1 MTQSVSRTVRGTIIK
16 GVGGL
21 YTVISDKG
29 EHIVC
34 PARGVLRHENVTPL
48 VGDSVEVVTDD
59 AADEGAA
66 AIERILPRKNSLVR
80 PPVANLTNLFVV
92 IPSAKPKPDLVTVD
106 KLISI
111 CEEREI
117 EPVVVV
123 NKCDLD
129 QDETARIKGI
139 YEGAGF
145 TCFALSAATG
155 DGCGALLDYL
165 YGEAERSPVR
175 AAFAGVSAAG
185 KSTLMK
191 RLFPSLDL
199 KTGDVSRKIER
210 GRHTTRH
217 VELFPVTDDGRCLI
231 ADTPGFSLLD
241 FARFNFCSLAELPF
255 TFREFADCLGKCKY
269 TKCTHT
275 KEEGCAVLEKMARG
289 GISAERHR
297 NYIAL
302 YDEIK
307 QTPEWKRKRDA
318 DM

>member
-1 MTQSVSRTVRGTIIK
+1 MTAEKGPRTVPGTIIK

-21 YTVISDKG
+21 YTVISDGG
-29 EHIVC
+29 ERFVC

-48 VGDSVEVVTDD
+48 VGDTVEVVTDG
-59 AADEGAA
+59 ADDGAS
-66 AIERILPRKNSLVR
+66 AIGRILSRKNFLVR
-80 PPVANLTNLFVV
+80 PPVANLTHLFVV
-92 IPSAKPKPDLVTVD
+92 IPSARPKPDLVTVD

-111 CEEREI
+111 CEVREI

-123 NKCDLD
+123 NKRDLD
-129 QDETARIKGI
+129 PDETARIKRI

-155 DGCGALLDYL
+155 EGCGALLDYL
-165 YGEAERSPVR
+165 HGEAESSPVR

-231 ADTPGFSLLD
+231 ADTPGFSFLD

-255 TFREFADCLGKCKY
+255 AFREFADCLGKCRY

-289 GISAERHR
+289 GISADRHR
-297 NYIAL
+297 SYVAL

-307 QTPEWKRKRDA
+307 QIPEWRRKRDA
-318 DM
+318 EM